1 MGWKSVLFGFAAVVT
16 LGLVSWGQ
24 SVATPAP
31 IALRP
36 SEPAAQPRY
45 ATMIP
50 PTREEDVQPVSAPPV
65 AAPPV
70 AAPTTRVTVNQI
82 DSPRVDNTGTS
93 TPQLR
98 YSTMDQPMPIE
109 QVTVT
114 GLRPSDDTLYRLGT
128 GDKLR
133 ITVFNEADLTGEF
146 QVDSQGYVRLPLI
159 GPVIAAGLSSLGL
172 ESRIAQAF
180 VGGGYLVNPRV
191 AVEILAYRP
200 FYIIGEVT
208 KPGEYAYVNA
218 MSAPNAIALAG
229 GYTERAVESDL
240 WVRHQG
246 ESREQELPADETTRI
261 RPGDVIRVSR
271 STYWSIISIL
281 SPIISPIASIAYLLK

>member
-1 MGWKSVLFGFAAVVT
+1 MGWKSVLFGFAAMVA
-16 LGLVSWGQ
+16 LGLASWGQ
-24 SVATPAP
+24 SASAP
-31 IALRP
+31 SVALRP

-45 ATMIP
+45 ATMIA
-50 PTREEDVQPVSAPPV
+50 PTREEDAAP
-65 AAPPV
+65 APPV
-70 AAPTTRVTVNQI
+70 AAPTTRVAVSQM
-82 DSPRVDNTGTS
+82 DPPRVDTANAA

-98 YSTMDQPMPIE
+98 YSTMEQPGPIE

-133 ITVFNEADLTGEF
+133 VTVFNEADLTGEF
-146 QVDSQGYVRLPLI
+146 QIDSQGYVRLPLI
-159 GPVIAAGLSSLGL
+159 GPVIAAGLSTLGL
-172 ESRIAQAF
+172 ESRIAETF

-191 AVEILAYRP
+191 AVEIMTYRP

-218 MSAPNAIALAG
+218 MSVPNAIALAG
-229 GYTERAVESDL
+229 GYTERAVESDI

-246 ESREQELPADETTRI
+246 ESKEQELPADETTRI
-261 RPGDVIRVSR
+261 RPGDVVRVSR
-271 STYWSIISIL
+271 TTYWSIMSIL
-281 SPIISPIASIAYLLK
+281 GPIISPIASIAYLLK